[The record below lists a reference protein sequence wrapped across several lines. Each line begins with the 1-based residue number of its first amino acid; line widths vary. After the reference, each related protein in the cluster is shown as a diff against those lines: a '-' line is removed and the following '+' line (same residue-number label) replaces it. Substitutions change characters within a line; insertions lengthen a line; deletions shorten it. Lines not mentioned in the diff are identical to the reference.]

1 MSVDIFGSVDDVV
14 IVVSVD
20 DHIEVQL
27 DDDDDDDDVVDANDK
42 ILAKVVGVVVVVK
55 VGANDKILANVVEGA
70 DGGALWDVKVG
81 VGVSVAAGDDRT
93 IFLTSLAI
101 RSTASILAKTL
112 SASRRP
118 LRRAPSI

>member
-20 DHIEVQL
+20 DHFDVSL
-27 DDDDDDDDVVDANDK
+27 DDDDDDDVVDANDN

>member
-14 IVVSVD
+14 VVVSVD
-20 DHIEVQL
+20 DHFDVSL
-27 DDDDDDDDVVDANDK
+27 DDDDDDDVVDANDK